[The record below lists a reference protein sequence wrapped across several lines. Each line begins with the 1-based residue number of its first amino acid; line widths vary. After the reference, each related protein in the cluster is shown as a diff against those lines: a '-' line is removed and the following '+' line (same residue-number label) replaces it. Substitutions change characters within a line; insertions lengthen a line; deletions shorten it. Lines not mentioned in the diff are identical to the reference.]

1 MDELIGEVW
10 LNEIWRAGRLLVQTA
25 FKRISGRAS
34 QDREPTQRYPSS
46 VVGPEITKLP
56 GPGLTGSAGTSKTKR
71 RGREWNDVKVVSR
84 RAS

>member
-1 MDELIGEVW
+1 MDELIGESVVKRDM
-10 LNEIWRAGRLLVQTA
+10 EGRAPACATSVQTDIGTS
-25 FKRISGRAS
+25 FPRR
-34 QDREPTQRYPSS
+34 TYPSS